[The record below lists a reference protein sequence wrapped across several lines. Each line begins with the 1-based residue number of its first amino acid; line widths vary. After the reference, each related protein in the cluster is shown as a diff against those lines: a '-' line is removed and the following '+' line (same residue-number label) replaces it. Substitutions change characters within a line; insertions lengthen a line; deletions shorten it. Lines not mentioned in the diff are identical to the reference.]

1 MSLTL
6 KLSKEI
12 GKSVAGIMQ
21 GRTAIIIPDAPTLVP
36 RYGHGKPSHP
46 QLADKIEQGRDRY
59 RNTLSSFLAFEDLY
73 AGIPR
78 RGTGEKETCEP
89 NWDNDWLPGLDS
101 ACLYGIIASRHP
113 ARYIE
118 IGSGNSTMFA
128 RRAVK
133 DHQLATTI
141 ISIDPQPRAS
151 IDSICDQV
159 HRLPVQ
165 QVDLELFDTLEAGDI
180 LFVDSSH
187 RVFTNSDVT
196 VIFMDIMPRLKA
208 GVIVHFHDIWLPD
221 DYQPAWSDRYYT
233 EQYMLA
239 MLLMFSNQF
248 EIMLPNH
255 FITHDEELS
264 SVLAPLWERSEMH
277 GVRTDGA
284 SFWLKKK

>member
-1 MSLTL
+1 MSLTF
-6 KLSKEI
+6 KPSKEI
-12 GKSVAGIMQ
+12 GKSVAGIMR
-21 GRTAIIIPDAPTLVP
+21 GRSAIIIPDVPTLVS

-46 QLADKIEQGRDRY
+46 QLSDSIKRGRDRY
-59 RNTLSSFLAFEDLY
+59 RAILEGFLAYEDLY
-73 AGIPR
+73 AAIPR
-78 RGTGEKETCEP
+78 QHSGAKESFEP

-101 ACLYGIIASRHP
+101 SCLYGIIASRLP

-118 IGSGNSTMFA
+118 IGSGISTRFA
-128 RRAVK
+128 RRAVD

-141 ISIDPQPRAS
+141 TSIDPEPRAS

-159 HRLPVQ
+159 HRVPVQ

-196 VIFMDIMPRLKA
+196 VIFMDILPRLKA

-221 DYQPAWSDRYYT
+221 DYQPAWSDRYYS

-239 MLLMFSNQF
+239 MLLMFSDQF

-255 FITHDEELS
+255 FITHDQELS
-264 SVLAPLWERSEMH
+264 SVLAPLWERPEMQ

-284 SFWLKKK
+284 SFWLEKK

>member
-1 MSLTL
+1 MSLTF
-6 KLSKEI
+6 KLSREI
-12 GKSVAGIMQ
+12 GKSVASIMQ

-78 RGTGEKETCEP
+78 RDTGEKETCEP

-128 RRAVK
+128 RRAVT

-141 ISIDPQPRAS
+141 TSIDPQPRAS
-151 IDSICDQV
+151 IDSICDHV

-165 QVDLELFDTLEAGDI
+165 QVDLELFDSLEAGDI

-196 VIFMDIMPRLKA
+196 VIFMDILPRLKA
-208 GVIVHFHDIWLPD
+208 GVNVHFHDIWLPD

-239 MLLMFSNQF
+239 MLLMFSDQF

-264 SVLAPLWERSEMH
+264 SVLTPLWQRSEMQ

-284 SFWLKKK
+284 SFWLEKK